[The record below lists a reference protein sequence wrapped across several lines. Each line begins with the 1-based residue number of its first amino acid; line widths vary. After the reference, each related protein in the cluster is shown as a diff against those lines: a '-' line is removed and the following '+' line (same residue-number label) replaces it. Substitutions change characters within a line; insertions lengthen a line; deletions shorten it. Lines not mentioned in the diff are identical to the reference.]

1 MEALTK
7 LRLYLKLDSLIP
19 SSMISNTP
27 SHYRAKLFITLL
39 ALFVGV
45 LVFAIVAL
53 TIFSNGDFIANG
65 AQRLDR
71 SIIVLIA
78 FLYSLSA
85 YLFFAKQQ
93 LFAAACILLLAIL
106 AGISVGSYYLV
117 RDFNILSYVVLM
129 LPVVGFLLIGNGWG
143 VLYASLAIASQV
155 FLVKIYLSHVDS
167 FVLIQPHLAGQA
179 FIVLLA
185 MSFVIAVTV
194 FVAVMLYALTLR
206 GLNDQLE
213 VERRH
218 YRIMEINDELT
229 ALPGKEAFEAKVAV
243 LIKSKVRF
251 AIVYLDID
259 DFQRINHIYGPKAG
273 NELLA
278 IVGKRLKTAVRDD
291 DFVARIDG
299 DQFAI
304 VLKDVAGRN
313 KTLERD
319 EEIYKRLVREIS
331 FAGQVE
337 KISISRGLAIYPDD
351 EQTYKALMSHADASM
366 YEQKKYTRRELA

>member
-1 MEALTK
+1 MEVLNK

-19 SSMISNTP
+19 SSMISNTQ
-27 SHYRAKLFITLL
+27 SHYRARLFITLL

-45 LVFAIVAL
+45 LVFAFVAL

-65 AQRLDR
+65 SQRLDR

-78 FLYSLSA
+78 FSYSLSA

-93 LFAAACILLLAIL
+93 IFAAACILLLSIL
-106 AGISVGSYYLV
+106 AGISVGSYFLV
-117 RDFNILSYVVLM
+117 SDFNILSYVVLM
-129 LPVVGFLLIGNGWG
+129 LPVVGFLLIGKGWG

-179 FIVLLA
+179 FIVQLA

-194 FVAVMLYALTLR
+194 FVAVMLYELTLR
-206 GLNDQLE
+206 GLNDQLK

-218 YRIMEINDELT
+218 YRTMEINDELT
-229 ALPGKEAFEAKVAV
+229 ELPGKEAFETKVAV

-259 DFQRINHIYGPKAG
+259 DFQRINNIYGPKAG

-278 IVGKRLKTAVRDD
+278 IVGKRLKAAVRGN

-313 KTLERD
+313 KALERD
-319 EEIYKRLVREIS
+319 EEIYKRLLREIG